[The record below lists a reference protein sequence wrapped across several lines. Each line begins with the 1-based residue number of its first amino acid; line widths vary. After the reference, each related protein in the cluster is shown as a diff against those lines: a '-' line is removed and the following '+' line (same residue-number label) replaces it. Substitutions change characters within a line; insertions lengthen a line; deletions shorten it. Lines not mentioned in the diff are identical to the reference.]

1 MAVFNETLYFGRVK
15 AEDDWNG
22 SDVLLALVHNG
33 KGKNCLLNYVNF
45 KELCEKENLF
55 FKPNKIKEGGGSL
68 SKSDEEYYQAKLSRE
83 AVGTPVVL
91 EGLLSVSDM
100 AEYMVKNGYLR
111 SREAVEVVNKIVSKR
126 DMLGKSVSNDHVP
139 PLQKQ
144 PSVSKEVSSQEHK
157 AKKEQEVES
166 NNSVVE
172 EPVKS
177 IMGDDKSKV
186 VTEVGVREEIVI
198 TQNSTSEEKVLVQAE
213 IEVVVK
219 ELKEKKKGAND
230 KAIALLGKTKV
241 LLDRFSQEQVK
252 ESNIKRVNVMK
263 ADDLKL
269 REDVISKEN
278 EHDKLK
284 EVLKDVIK
292 ENFEISKEKEHD
304 KLKEVLKDVFKENFE
319 IVIQKV
325 ESTSV
330 AVVGQIVDSTEDV
343 ITVCNRL
350 EPKVDT
356 TKEYVESLE
365 GVLK

>member
-1 MAVFNETLYFGRVK
+1 MHKGGVK

-55 FKPNKIKEGGGSL
+55 FKHNKIKEGEGSL

-91 EGLLSVSDM
+91 EGLLSVFDM

-177 IMGDDKSKV
+177 IMGDDKLKV

-213 IEVVVK
+213 I
-219 ELKEKKKGAND
+219 
-230 KAIALLGKTKV
+230 
-241 LLDRFSQEQVK
+241 QV
-252 ESNIKRVNVMK
+252 E
-263 ADDLKL
+263 
-269 REDVISKEN
+269 
-278 EHDKLK
+278 
-284 EVLKDVIK
+284 
-292 ENFEISKEKEHD
+292 
-304 KLKEVLKDVFKENFE
+304 
-319 IVIQKV
+319 
-325 ESTSV
+325 T
-330 AVVGQIVDSTEDV
+330 
-343 ITVCNRL
+343 
-350 EPKVDT
+350 
-356 TKEYVESLE
+356 
-365 GVLK
+365 